1 MTNPKAKEAREKM
14 MNLLNNNFIDH
25 PPFWWEL
32 ILSGNLY
39 PFQRIYLQ
47 LYGSQEFSPLKIMWS
62 QFLQYNISRGWL
74 KKMC

>member
-47 LYGSQEFSPLKIMWS
+47 L
-62 QFLQYNISRGWL
+62 
-74 KKMC
+74 